1 MTKQNT
7 GDKKAK
13 VRTQA
18 AARQRVFRAKNVEAG
33 YPRREFN
40 LNDRENDAVVALI
53 EKMRS

>member
-1 MTKQNT
+1 MTKQNA

-13 VRTQA
+13 VRTQT
-18 AARQRVFRAKNVEAG
+18 AARQRVFRKKRVEAG

-53 EKMRS
+53 KKMRA